1 MKVSIPVFLMLLS
14 TLLSHAQSS
23 DFVVNLEIKNQISG
37 GLIDAELNWPDAEA
51 VKRISTGKYQLTLP
65 SGTNETLIISREG
78 YFDSK
83 VPLEYEKEKALSV
96 HDIKLQPGIPQLY
109 LTVLDDETG
118 ETLTTAVDLFT
129 MTDSSIVFSEE
140 VEVSPY
146 TIDLEYNEAHI
157 LQVRK
162 PGFFSFK
169 DTIDFTGVF
178 EGRSREKTI
187 RLVPLKAGNKIS
199 LNNIYFKQNEAN
211 LTSFAQLML
220 VELTHVLEQQ
230 KSIVIEI
237 GAFTDDVGS
246 NEYNL
251 ALSEK
256 RANAVKTYLLKNGA
270 VAKQLQAKGY
280 GEVAPIAPNDTDAN
294 RALNRRVEFR
304 IVSIN

>member
-1 MKVSIPVFLMLLS
+1 MKVLAALFIVALHFSSI
-14 TLLSHAQSS
+14 AQSN
-23 DFVVNLEIKNQISG
+23 DFLVNLEITNQISG
-37 GLIDAELNWPDAEA
+37 SLVDADLSWPDANA
-51 VKRISTGKYQLTLP
+51 IKRISKGKYQLALS
-65 SGTNETLIISREG
+65 SGTNETLVISREG

-83 VPLEYEKEKALSV
+83 VPLEFDKEKNLIRHEV
-96 HDIKLQPGIPQLY
+96 KLQPGIPQLY
-109 LTVLDDETG
+109 LTVLNDETD

-129 MTDSSIVFSEE
+129 MNDSSIVFSEE

-169 DTIDFTGVF
+169 DTIDFSGVF
-178 EGRSREKTI
+178 DGRAREKKI

-230 KSIVIEI
+230 RNIVIEI

-246 NEYNL
+246 NDYNL

-256 RANAVKTYLLKNGA
+256 RANAVKNYLLKKGA
-270 VAKQLQAKGY
+270 SANQLQAKGY
-280 GEVAPIAPNDTDAN
+280 GEVSPVVPNENDAN
-294 RALNRRVEFR
+294 RALNRRVEFK

>member
-1 MKVSIPVFLMLLS
+1 MKISIIPLVVLPSLCFGQS
-14 TLLSHAQSS
+14 TEHVLNIE
-23 DFVVNLEIKNQISG
+23 VKNQISG
-37 GLIDAELNWPDAEA
+37 ALIDANLAWPDADA
-51 VKRISTGKYQLTLP
+51 VKRVSTGKYTIALP
-65 SGTNETLIISREG
+65 SGVNEMLVISRDG

-83 VPLEYEKEKALSV
+83 VPLDFEVEKKLTV
-96 HDIKLQPGIPQLY
+96 HEVKLQPGIPQLY
-109 LTVLDDETG
+109 LTVLNDETN

-129 MTDSSIVFSEE
+129 LNDSSIVFSEE

-162 PGFFSFK
+162 PGFFSYK

-178 EGRSREKTI
+178 EGRSREKKI

-199 LNNIYFKQNEAN
+199 LNNIYFKPNEAN
-211 LTSFAQLML
+211 LTTFAQLML

-230 KSIVIEI
+230 KNIVIEI

-256 RANAVKTYLLKNGA
+256 RAQAVKGYLLKKGA
-270 VAKQLQAKGY
+270 SARQLLAKGY
-280 GEVAPIAPNDTDAN
+280 GETSHVAPNDNDAN
-294 RALNRRVEFR
+294 RALNRRVEFK